1 MLSQFEKYK
10 GIRPGAILDHELR
23 KRKLSIASFAFSIN
37 EAPGTIEAIAH
48 GEISLDTTIATKA
61 EKALGIDTGTF
72 MELQQYYE
80 AKIKLEAE
88 RRKFHPN
95 LSILRSILFWDTDIN
110 RIDWEKHAKFVI
122 QRVFERGNEAEKEEI
137 TRFYGLE
144 KVNAVL
150 NQKFPT
156 GEIHVMGHLKVR

>member
-10 GIRPGAILDHELR
+10 GIRPGAILEHELR
-23 KRKLSIASFAFSIN
+23 RRKLNIASFAFSIH
-37 EAPGTIEAIAH
+37 EAPSTTQAIAH
-48 GEISLDTTIATKA
+48 GEISLDASIANKA
-61 EKALGIDTGTF
+61 ENALGIDTGTF

-95 LSILRSILFWDTDIN
+95 FSTLRSILFWDTDMN
-110 RIDWEKHAKFVI
+110 RIDWEKHSKFVI

>member
-1 MLSQFEKYK
+1 
-10 GIRPGAILDHELR
+10 
-23 KRKLSIASFAFSIN
+23 
-37 EAPGTIEAIAH
+37 
-48 GEISLDTTIATKA
+48 
-61 EKALGIDTGTF
+61 

-95 LSILRSILFWDTDIN
+95 LSILRNILFWDTDIN
-110 RIDWEKHAKFVI
+110 RIDWEKHSKFVI

-150 NQKFPT
+150 SQKFPT
-156 GEIHVMGHLKVR
+156 GKIHVMGHLKVRYCLLYWNTVDDLLKSSLVALMNAEELVSFNSLCLSR